1 MPGHS
6 RLVQHGRGGLRPRWD
21 ACVLLVT
28 LSCSCLFLP
37 VREDLA
43 RALPHELEYY
53 LMLCAKLCECV
64 GLFGPPTVHARCFC
78 LGAVFQNVC
87 LFFCSACSPHHTRCM
102 TRTARDGVVIA
113 TEKKVPSVLVDET
126 SFERQVM

>member
-21 ACVLLVT
+21 ACFLLVT

-64 GLFGPPTVHARCFC
+64 GLFGPPTVHARVVFVLEQFFKTFACF
-78 LGAVFQNVC
+78 
-87 LFFCSACSPHHTRCM
+87 
-102 TRTARDGVVIA
+102 
-113 TEKKVPSVLVDET
+113 SVLRVLLT
-126 SFERQVM
+126 TRVA